1 MAGVDGFFSDGTD
14 PAAETPDK
22 IAAHLAGGSGWD
34 KTPTTEQ
41 KSTSRSRHGNAS
53 LEDKIPRN
61 ANLPLDKRLG
71 RVIFQ
76 RGMRSA
82 LNNVVRDILRSYEV
96 VGGLNNTDGHNLPS
110 KRALE
115 EICHRILQVLFP
127 GFHDDKPIHQSDLG
141 DLTAQRVGELAT
153 ALEDQIA
160 KSLQVVDPACPK
172 ARAREVLLRLLGALP
187 GVRELLRTDIAAAYE
202 GDPAA
207 LSTEEIILSYPFLEA
222 IAIQRTAHLLYLE
235 EVPLLPRMMTE
246 WAHARTGIDIHPGAQ
261 IGEYFFIDHG
271 TGVVIGE
278 TCEIGAHVKLY
289 HGVTLGARS
298 FAKDDGGNIVKG
310 GKRHPNVG
318 ERVTIYPNSTVLGG
332 ETMIGAGSTIGA
344 NVFLMHSVPS
354 GSLVVYEE
362 TQLKILDKAQRPA
375 ASEIEWFI

>member
-1 MAGVDGFFSDGTD
+1 M
-14 PAAETPDK
+14 ETL
-22 IAAHLAGGSGWD
+22 HLRY
-34 KTPTTEQ
+34 KF
-41 KSTSRSRHGNAS
+41 
-53 LEDKIPRN
+53 LRN

-71 RVIFQ
+71 RVIFL

-115 EICHRILQVLFP
+115 EICQRILQVLFP

-278 TCEIGAHVKLY
+278 TCQIGAHVKLY

-332 ETMIGAGSTIGA
+332 ETTIGAGSTIGA

-362 TQLKILDKAQRPA
+362 TQLKILDKAQRPL